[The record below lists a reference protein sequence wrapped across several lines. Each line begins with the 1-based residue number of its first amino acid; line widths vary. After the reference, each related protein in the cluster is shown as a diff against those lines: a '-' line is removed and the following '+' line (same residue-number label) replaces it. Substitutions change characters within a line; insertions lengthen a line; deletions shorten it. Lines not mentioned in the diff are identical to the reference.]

1 MNHNAGVKR
10 ALIVGA
16 GFSGMSAAL
25 ELARAGIAVDLVERS
40 REQTSYGAGIS
51 LQGAALRVF
60 ERLGIFA
67 RFAELGA
74 TSDGV
79 DVLSSKDD
87 GLIVRL
93 PTPPVDGAHHLPHG
107 GGVMRPVLAKILA
120 DAVRET
126 AVKVRLGGTFTRIEP
141 GADSVLVAFDDGTS
155 VEYGLVVGADGLAS
169 SVRTALFP
177 DAPSPRYVGQA
188 IWRAVLPRPDEI
200 ERPTMWNTGTL
211 KAGLNPVSRTH
222 MYLFLTE
229 NRPRNE
235 HLDPAVFEP
244 QLKALLAQFG
254 SPRLDWV
261 REQIGPHSQIVFRPL
276 EQFLLPMP
284 WHRGRVVL
292 IGDAVHAT
300 TPHLA
305 AGACIGME
313 DAVVLAEEIVR
324 GEHLDAALDAFAAR
338 RFERCRMVV
347 ENSGR
352 LSEIEISGGD
362 RQEHTELMRTSMQ
375 QLARPI

>member
-1 MNHNAGVKR
+1 MKHNAGVNR

-40 REQTSYGAGIS
+40 SEQTSYGAGIS

-67 RFAELGA
+67 RFSALGA

-79 DVLSSKDD
+79 DVLSAQDD
-87 GLIVRL
+87 SLIVRL

-107 GGVMRPVLAKILA
+107 GGVMRPVLAQILA
-120 DAVRET
+120 DALRQTPVN
-126 AVKVRLGGTFTRIEP
+126 VRLGCTFTRIEP
-141 GADSVLVAFDDGTS
+141 GEKSVRVAFDDGS
-155 VEYGLVVGADGLAS
+155 GFEYDLVVGADGLAS
-169 SVRTALFP
+169 SVRAAMFP
-177 DAPSPRYVGQA
+177 DAPPPQYVGQA
-188 IWRAVLPRPDEI
+188 IWRAVLPRPAGI

-211 KAGLNPVSRTH
+211 KAGLNPVSGEQ

-229 NRPRNE
+229 NRPHNA
-235 HLDPAVFEP
+235 HLDPALFEP

-254 SPRLDWV
+254 SPRLEWV

-276 EQFLLPMP
+276 ERFLLPAP
-284 WHRGRVVL
+284 WHLGRVVL

-313 DAVVLAEEIVR
+313 DAVVLAEEITR
-324 GEHLDAALDAFAAR
+324 NHSLDAALDAFAHR
-338 RFERCRMVV
+338 RFGRCQMVV
-347 ENSGR
+347 ENSAR
-352 LSEIEISGGD
+352 LSEIEITGGD
-362 RQEHTELMRTSMQ
+362 RQAHTELMRSSMQ

>member
-1 MNHNAGVKR
+1 MNNNAGVNR
-10 ALIVGA
+10 ALVMGG
-16 GFSGMSAAL
+16 GFSGMTAAL

-40 REQTSYGAGIS
+40 HEWTSYGAGIS

-60 ERLGIFA
+60 ERIGIFA
-67 RFAELGA
+67 RFAEHGA

-79 DVLSSKDD
+79 DVLNPADD
-87 GLIVRL
+87 SLIVRL
-93 PTPPVDGAHHLPHG
+93 PTPPVDGVRHLPG
-107 GGVMRPVLAKILA
+107 GGAVMRPVLAQILA
-120 DAVRET
+120 DAVRDT
-126 AVKVRLGGTFTRIEP
+126 SVHVRLGRTFTRIEP
-141 GADSVLVAFDDGTS
+141 GPASVHVALSDGS
-155 VEYGLVVGADGLAS
+155 ACDYDLVVGADGLAS
-169 SVRTALFP
+169 SVRRQLFQG
-177 DAPSPRYVGQA
+177 APTPQYVGQA
-188 IWRAVLPRPDEI
+188 VWRAVLPRPQEI
-200 ERPTMWNTGTL
+200 ERPTMWNSGTL
-211 KAGLNPVSRTH
+211 KAGLNPVSGTR

-229 NRPRNE
+229 NRPHNTRLE
-235 HLDPAVFEP
+235 PSAFEST
-244 QLKALLAQFG
+244 LKALLAQFG

-261 REQIGPHSQIVFRPL
+261 GEQIGPHSQIVFRPL
-276 EQFLLPMP
+276 EQFLLPLP

-313 DAVVLAEEIVR
+313 DAVVLAEEITR
-324 GEHLDAALDAFAAR
+324 GRTLDGALDAFGQR

-362 RQEHTELMRTSMQ
+362 REEHRELMRVSMQ
-375 QLARPI
+375 QLAQPI

>member
-1 MNHNAGVKR
+1 MNHNAGVNR
-10 ALIVGA
+10 ALILGA

-25 ELARAGIAVDLVERS
+25 ELARIGIAVDLVERS

-79 DVLSSKDD
+79 DVLSTQDD
-87 GLIVRL
+87 SLIVRL
-93 PTPPVDGAHHLPHG
+93 PTPPVDGARHLPGG
-107 GGVMRPVLAKILA
+107 GGVMRPVLARILA

-126 AVKVRLGGTFTRIEP
+126 TVKLRLGCTFTRIEP
-141 GADSVLVAFDDGTS
+141 GTDSVRVAFDDDTLA
-155 VEYGLVVGADGLAS
+155 EYDLVVGADGLAS
-169 SVRTALFP
+169 SVRAALFP
-177 DAPSPRYVGQA
+177 DAPLPRYVGQA
-188 IWRAVLPRPDEI
+188 IWRAVLPRPAQI
-200 ERPTMWNTGTL
+200 ERPTMWNSHTL
-211 KAGLNPVSRTH
+211 KAGLNPVSSTQ

-229 NRPRNE
+229 NRARNE
-235 HLDPAVFEP
+235 HLDPGLFEP

-261 REQIGPHSQIVFRPL
+261 REQIGAHSQIVFRPL
-276 EQFLLPMP
+276 ERFLLPAP

-305 AGACIGME
+305 AGACIGIE
-313 DAVVLAEEIVR
+313 DALVLAEEIAC
-324 GEHLDAALDAFAAR
+324 GQTLDAALGAFAQR

-362 RQEHTELMRTSMQ
+362 RQEHTELMRVSMQ